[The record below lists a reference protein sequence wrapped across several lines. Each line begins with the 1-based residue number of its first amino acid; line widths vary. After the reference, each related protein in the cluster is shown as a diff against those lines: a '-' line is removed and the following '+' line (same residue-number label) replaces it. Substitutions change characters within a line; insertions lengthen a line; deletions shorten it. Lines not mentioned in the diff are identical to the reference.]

1 MTKTGLLELNAVAAV
16 AAHRSFRQAAIALG
30 MSPSAL
36 SHAISALEQRLGVR
50 LFHRSTRSVSLSEA
64 GARFLARVQPA
75 LREIEGAIE
84 DVNIFRDTPTGTLR
98 LNTAEAAAS
107 HIFQPI
113 VLEFLARYPDMR
125 VDLVTE
131 GRFVDIVAEGYD
143 AGIRLAESV
152 PQDMIAVACSAPLS
166 FAVVGSPAYF
176 RHRAAP
182 RAPADL
188 RDHICIRSRL
198 PSGTL
203 FHWEFEKKGRKI
215 AIDVDGPLTL
225 DSHLLMLEA
234 AVAGVGL
241 AWTSE
246 WSVQPHI
253 DAGRLVRVL
262 KDWTPS
268 YPGLRLFYPSR
279 RHLSAGLRAFIA
291 LIAEVRG
298 RA

>member
-84 DVNIFRDTPTGTLR
+84 DVNNFRDTPTGTLR
-98 LNTAEAAAS
+98 LNTSEAAAS

-176 RHRAAP
+176 RHRAPP
-182 RAPADL
+182 RTPADL

-225 DSHLLMLEA
+225 DSHLLMLQA
-234 AVAGVGL
+234 AVAGAGL
-241 AWTSE
+241 TWTSE